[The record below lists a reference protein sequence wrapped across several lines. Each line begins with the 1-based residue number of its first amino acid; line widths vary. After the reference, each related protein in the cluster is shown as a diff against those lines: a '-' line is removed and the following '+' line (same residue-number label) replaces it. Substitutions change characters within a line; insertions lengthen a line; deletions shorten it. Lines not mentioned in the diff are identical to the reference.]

1 MRAAVLGAGS
11 WGTAL
16 AATLASKGFPV
27 TVWDLDVVVLTAIAD
42 RHENVRYLPGIE
54 LPPSLTASSDL
65 GVALD
70 GAELVVLAVP
80 SHAVRSAAVLA
91 APWLAGQTANG
102 QTANGQTVICS
113 AAKGIELDTLMTMSE
128 VLQDVL
134 PVGLHDGL
142 TFLSGPSF
150 AKEVALGLPTAVT
163 VAGTCEWATG
173 RVQQAFHTVSFRP
186 YTSSDG
192 VGVELAGSVK
202 NVVAIAA
209 GIADGLGFG
218 ANARA
223 ALITRG
229 LVEITRLAV
238 CRGADP
244 TTLVG
249 LAGLGDL
256 VLTCSSDLS
265 RNRTVGLELGRGRK
279 LAEIQAGLGQVA
291 EGVLNSR
298 STRALAHRYGVDM
311 PICEAVYRVLY
322 EDYSPHQAV
331 VELMT
336 RQTKPEVQGHPRPSL
351 SSG

>member
-1 MRAAVLGAGS
+1 MWAAVLGAGS

-16 AATLASKGFPV
+16 GATLAGKGHQV
-27 TVWDLDVVVLTAIAD
+27 TLWDVDPVVLESVRVT
-42 RHENVRYLPGIE
+42 HQNTRYLPGIT
-54 LPPSLTASSDL
+54 LPDPLTASADL
-65 GVALD
+65 ATALD
-70 GAELVVLAVP
+70 GAELVVMVVP
-80 SHAVRSAAVLA
+80 SHATRAVAVRI
-91 APWLAGQTANG
+91 APLLGSG
-102 QTANGQTVICS
+102 VVICS
-113 AAKGIELDTLMTMSE
+113 AAKGIEVDTLMTMSE

-134 PVGLHDGL
+134 PAGLHRSL

-150 AKEVALGLPTAVT
+150 AAEVAAGLPTAVT
-163 VAGTCEWATG
+163 VAGVDPEVTRW
-173 RVQQAFHTVSFRP
+173 VQQAFHTASFRP
-186 YTSSDG
+186 DTSTDG
-192 VGVELAGSVK
+192 VGVAVAGCVK

-256 VLTCSSDLS
+256 VLTCSSQLS
-265 RNRTVGLELGRGRK
+265 RNRTVGFELGRGRS
-279 LAEIQAGLGQVA
+279 LPEIQAEIGQVA
-291 EGVLNSR
+291 EGVLNAR
-298 STRALAHRYGVDM
+298 STRALAQRYGVDM
-311 PICEAVYRVLY
+311 PICEAVHRVLY
-322 EDYSPHQAV
+322 EGFPPHEAV

-336 RQTKPEVQGHPRPSL
+336 RETKPESQGHPAAL
-351 SSG
+351 L